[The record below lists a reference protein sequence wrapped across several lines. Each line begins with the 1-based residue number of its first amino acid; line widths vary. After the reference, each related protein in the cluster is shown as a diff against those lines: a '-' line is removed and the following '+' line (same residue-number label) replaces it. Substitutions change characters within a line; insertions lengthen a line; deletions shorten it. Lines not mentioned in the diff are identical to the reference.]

1 MATARLAPTTTI
13 LPCGQVLVAGGYGGA
28 YLASAE
34 LYDPATGLWTATDS
48 MATKRYRHT
57 ATLLPNGQVLVA
69 GGFGNSGYLTSAELY
84 DPATGLWTATGRLAT
99 ARSFHTATLLPNGQV
114 LVAGGNGNRRILA
127 SAELYDPASGL
138 WTATG
143 SMATARDTHTATLL
157 PNGQVLVAGGY
168 GGDYL
173 ASAEL
178 YDSATSALE
187 LASAASRKTHGAKG
201 DFDINLPLTGDVGI
215 ECRTGLQKNT
225 IVFTFNNDIASVGS
239 ATTSCG
245 STTGSS
251 TISGNQVLVKFN
263 GATCNQS
270 TVTVTLSD
278 VMDTGG
284 NTLASTAVSVGILV
298 GDVIGDGRVGNS
310 DIGNVRDV
318 QGQQTNSSNFRDD
331 VTVDGRINNQDVQT
345 VRSYRGSFLP

>member
-1 MATARLAPTTTI
+1 MATARSL
-13 LPCGQVLVAGGYGGA
+13 
-28 YLASAE
+28 
-34 LYDPATGLWTATDS
+34 
-48 MATKRYRHT
+48 HT
-57 ATLLPNGQVLVA
+57 ATLLPNGQLLVA
-69 GGFGNSGYLTSAELY
+69 GGLGHNLLPLASAELY
-84 DPATGLWTATGRLAT
+84 GPATGPWTATGSM
-99 ARSFHTATLLPNGQV
+99 ARARYGHTATLLPNGKV
-114 LVAGGNGNRRILA
+114 LVAGGTHR
-127 SAELYDPASGL
+127 
-138 WTATG
+138 G
-143 SMATARDTHTATLL
+143 SDGFPSLT
-157 PNGQVLVAGGY
+157 
-168 GGDYL
+168 
-173 ASAEL
+173 SAEL